1 MLLPDKPPFAPQGNF
16 KEGYVAEL
24 RRVRKNV
31 QRFFTGKLGREE
43 MFPIASSK
51 LPEGIGV
58 DDALSLCFDY
68 RYDWTIEGKVSYN
81 ERTLPHALLHINP
94 DFLPDYHPTV
104 IALYQILC
112 PTIIRRSLPYTKLF
126 SVRCTCWTRGRWL
139 HSCSDCRT
147 RITWCVGCPPTSMH
161 KPKNWWRHSKDSF
174 RLRSSR

>member
-51 LPEGIGV
+51 LPESIGV
-58 DDALSLCFDY
+58 DDAISLCFDY
-68 RYDWTIEGKVSYN
+68 RYDWTIEGKVAYN
-81 ERTLPHALLHINP
+81 ERTLPHALLHIHP

-104 IALYQILC
+104 IALYQILFC
-112 PTIIRRSLPYTKLF
+112 A
-126 SVRCTCWTRGRWL
+126 L
-139 HSCSDCRT
+139 HLLDKGAVAPQLLRLSDKKY
-147 RITWCVGCPPTSMH
+147 WCVGCPPTSMR
-161 KPKNWWRHSKDSF
+161 KPRNWWRHSKDSF